1 MSVSPQELRAAY
13 ERGENL
19 MALLRSRGGTAENN
33 ERMIE
38 LSYDLQAGSYVD
50 ILANNEEVRVKKVEY
65 AAHIAAVIRETG
77 PCHSLLEA
85 GVGEATTFKYV
96 LDQMSPRPAI
106 AHGFDLC
113 WSRIAVARRFLAE
126 GWPGTQVTLTAA
138 RLSGVPYR
146 DSSFDVVFT
155 SHAIEP
161 NRGKESEILKEL
173 YRVASRY
180 LVLNEPA
187 YELSSEETRARM
199 DEHSYA
205 RDIPGHAE
213 RLGMKVIAH
222 RLLIP
227 SRVSRNPTAL
237 TLIEKNAS
245 APAAIPAVACPEYHT
260 PLKQLGGSYYS
271 PESMRAYPIIAGIP
285 ILRSEHAVVA
295 SRLEEFGGPAS

>member
-1 MSVSPQELRAAY
+1 MSVSPQELRTAW

-19 MALLRSRGGTAENN
+19 MALLRSRGDSAEND

-38 LSYDLQAGSYVD
+38 LSYDLQAGSYVE
-50 ILANNEEVRVKKVEY
+50 ILENNEEVRQKKVEY
-65 AAHIAAVIRETG
+65 AAHIAAVIQETG

-113 WSRIAVARRFLAE
+113 WSRIAVARRFLGA
-126 GWPGTQVTLTAA
+126 GWPETELTLSAA
-138 RLSGVPYR
+138 RLSSVPYR
-146 DSSFDVVFT
+146 DNSFDVVFT

-187 YELSSEETRARM
+187 YELSSPEIRARM

-205 RDIPGHAE
+205 RDLPGHAE

-237 TLIEKNAS
+237 TLIEKNPS
-245 APAAIPAVACPEYHT
+245 APAATPAMACPEYRT
-260 PLKQLGGSYYS
+260 PLKRLDGCYYS
-271 PESMRAYPIIAGIP
+271 PEAMRAYPIIAGIP
-285 ILRSEHAVVA
+285 VLRSEHAVVA
-295 SRLEEFGGPAS
+295 SRLEEFSASAS